1 MLEKPVEVRGTA
13 TRRWTFIQVCDRC
26 RQKTRSTKKLTVQR
40 FPRILVLRILLF
52 RFLLLPPVSFPA
64 PHVCRGGRVG
74 TECSLGRACLS
85 TLRCPAQGVFG
96 DGSERTASETSVPL
110 GPPASSKCSL
120 TRTTL
125 H

>member
-52 RFLLLPPVSFPA
+52 RFLLLPP
-64 PHVCRGGRVG
+64 
-74 TECSLGRACLS
+74 CLS
-85 TLRCPAQGVFG
+85 PLPTFAEVDAWGL
-96 DGSERTASETSVPL
+96 SVP
-110 GPPASSKCSL
+110 
-120 TRTTL
+120 
-125 H
+125 